1 MNIIIS
7 KDYAELSEKAARIII
22 ETVRQKPNAVLGLAT
37 GTTPL
42 GLYKRLIAD
51 HKENGTSYKYI
62 RAVNLDE
69 YKGLPKDHPQ
79 SYAYF
84 MRKNLFDHIDIDLN
98 NTYIENGIATDEHV
112 ECKRYDEILERFSR
126 KR

>member
-7 KDYAELSEKAARIII
+7 KDYAELSYKAARIII

-51 HKENGTSYKYI
+51 HKDKGTSYKHI
-62 RAVNLDE
+62 RAINLDE
-69 YKGLPKDHPQ
+69 TK
-79 SYAYF
+79 AC
-84 MRKNLFDHIDIDLN
+84 RKTIRK
-98 NTYIENGIATDEHV
+98 ATRISCV
-112 ECKRYDEILERFSR
+112 KTCSTI
-126 KR
+126 